1 MTLTNKQ
8 KAAIIEYM
16 CGCSVKSI
24 LEDVNEIGNIW
35 TEENDEQLRQAVR
48 DIIER
53 CKDKL
58 FLNLTKD

>member
-24 LEDVNEIGNIW
+24 LEDVKEIGNIW
-35 TEENDEQLRQAVR
+35 VEENDEELRQAAR
-48 DIIER
+48 DVIQK
-53 CKDKL
+53 CKDRL
-58 FLNLTKD
+58 FLNLPKD